1 MRPHRFDP
9 LSFVGGVSFVAFGLI
24 LLVGEVG
31 LQDLRPSSLWP
42 LPVLAIGLLLTL
54 YGVRR
59 LLEQRPKAAVEET
72 PEELSDTD
80 AIDLS

>member
-24 LLVGEVG
+24 LLVGDVG
-31 LQDLRPSSLWP
+31 LQDLRPSNLWP

-54 YGVRR
+54 YGMRR
-59 LLEQRPKAAVEET
+59 LLEQRPKAAAEEA
-72 PEELSDTD
+72 PEEPPD
-80 AIDLS
+80 AGAVDLP